1 MFILHRLQRK
11 VFGLKCLT
19 PWWGGILFLIL
30 HSLRKKI
37 FWLGI
42 WFGGFAEKK
51 LFWGHDN
58 EYGTTELYCNPHSK
72 NPDWNAL
79 KWTLT
84 TCFSR
89 WVLRNDFL
97 VGLVA
102 LFNSPLGQNSM
113 AFSGFDWAKLT
124 TDIDQLIFPSLYKE
138 PWMKCLLV
146 LVDTWHRPGLPN
158 ESFQPWPSFHGESL
172 PFVFSGWIQWILQM
186 LLTYYR
192 PSQYFAKV
200 LMLCVAFAGFSG
212 QQTYRPGIP
221 NELTERCPP
230 KVGSPHLLDHGT
242 NMDQILSLTVNFLM
256 GEESGR
262 LKRDI
267 WEWDFL
273 THMLATTWRR
283 MKVRWWSSS
292 WTWMPTPSSTSW
304 SFCSFWA
311 SWSFSATWWCGC

>member
-113 AFSGFDWAKLT
+113 AYSGFDWAKLT

-186 LLTYYR
+186 LLTCYR
-192 PSQYFAKV
+192 PSQYFAKSLNV
-200 LMLCVAFAGFSG
+200 VCSICWIQWTADVSTWYSQWVDRALPSQSWIPAAAGPRHQYG
-212 QQTYRPGIP
+212 PDIVTY
-221 NELTERCPP
+221 C
-230 KVGSPHLLDHGT
+230 
-242 NMDQILSLTVNFLM
+242 
-256 GEESGR
+256 
-262 LKRDI
+262 
-267 WEWDFL
+267 
-273 THMLATTWRR
+273 
-283 MKVRWWSSS
+283 
-292 WTWMPTPSSTSW
+292 
-304 SFCSFWA
+304 
-311 SWSFSATWWCGC
+311 